1 MSGFVTL
8 QELALGAQ
16 TRPIDTKQ
24 RKWDC
29 WCLEAVVAIARR
41 YRVILTGIEIQEIY
55 KKLSDIPITC
65 RWKNYYQLHVSRGRT
80 ATAQVRITKNLE
92 FKPYVPD
99 ELIILYH
106 APFGDPSHEF
116 LRHAKRRRLH
126 QQIDIDLS

>member
-41 YRVILTGIEIQEIY
+41 YHVILTGTEVQEIY
-55 KKLSDIPITC
+55 KKSLEKLLPNSC
-65 RWKNYYQLHVSRGRT
+65 FSRKNSSSTSSHYEKSRVQ
-80 ATAQVRITKNLE
+80 ALC
-92 FKPYVPD
+92 
-99 ELIILYH
+99 
-106 APFGDPSHEF
+106 S
-116 LRHAKRRRLH
+116 
-126 QQIDIDLS
+126 